1 MINDWFV
8 GIKNKIQGTG
18 STIKE
23 QLSHMKKDTVWQKE
37 LLESNKVVYLK
48 TDSIAVLVRKKGNE
62 VKFFE
67 ELDSITKEGYKMML
81 QEQVSDP
88 IPFVKVDLTRIRIYY
103 FQNIKYISWWLEVLG
118 YGISLI
124 LLNVGMYVGIP
135 AIVIVG
141 IKKRF
146 YFLLIILVPDRHE
159 FMN

>member
-1 MINDWFV
+1 V
-8 GIKNKIQGTG
+8 GIKNKIKGTG

-88 IPFVKVDLTRIRIYY
+88 IPLVKVDLTRIRIYY
-103 FQNIKYISWWLEVLG
+103 FQNIKYIS
-118 YGISLI
+118 
-124 LLNVGMYVGIP
+124 
-135 AIVIVG
+135 
-141 IKKRF
+141 
-146 YFLLIILVPDRHE
+146 
-159 FMN
+159 